1 MIRRFFLLFFFPI
14 LLYSS
19 QEKILNKANNLK
31 LYEKNEWK
39 ALLHYNGS
47 FNIKNKKFIL
57 SQSFSLKNELITTI
71 KYFYTSQENY
81 HNINNHPQCKFPSRL
96 LFISHELNVSDSEFP
111 KINCPNFNTY
121 KMKAPA
127 DKISLIYASENVKN
141 PSSMMGHTFLKYSG
155 KNYQN
160 REVEHAITFYTIL
173 DGTNLVTLAY
183 QNIFSGMKGLFA
195 LLPYKKIVEQY
206 TKKENRNVWAYQLK
220 LSEYRKKLIYYHIWE
235 LKGID
240 MKYFFTSYNCSTVIY
255 YALSLA
261 NPKIYDDNKLW
272 ITPLDIVKLLYKYN
286 LIEKS
291 ELSPS
296 NEWLIKMTAEGLD
309 SYKINNIK
317 SIVENK
323 SYNKISKLD
332 FNSLKLLEAY
342 SSVQYKNNDINIDE
356 FNNFRKSIYNS
367 IKNDGTIFDISEYKS
382 PNNIPNERQ
391 IDIGYNNINE
401 EEFFKLSFL
410 GASHLLNDNN
420 REYFGESEL
429 KIAYLSI
436 LANKNDIELKEFTLY
451 GMKSYIPY
459 DTLTN
464 DLSYQ
469 FELAVKKEYSKK
481 MKYIDTVK
489 IDGAIGIDFLLWHD
503 INVFAML
510 NLGVGYNR
518 DDKAHI
524 FFNPQIGGMIYEIF
538 NMKSLL
544 YYQPLFVNDNKIYDK
559 FVLEHTIFLFK
570 DYKLYFNFEQVNTND
585 KYQNYEF
592 GFSKLF

>member
-1 MIRRFFLLFFFPI
+1 MIRRFFLLFIFPI

-19 QEKILNKANNLK
+19 QQDTLQQANNLK

-47 FNIKNKKFIL
+47 LNITDKTFIL
-57 SQSFSLKNELITTI
+57 SDNFSSENELNSTI
-71 KYFYTSQENY
+71 IGFYTPKENFK
-81 HNINNHPQCKFPSRL
+81 NLNNHPQCKFPSRL
-96 LFISHELNVSDSEFP
+96 LFISHELNISNKEFP
-111 KINCPNFNTY
+111 KINCQDLNTY
-121 KMKAPA
+121 RMKAPS

-155 KNYQN
+155 KNYQD
-160 REVEHAITFYTIL
+160 REVEHAITFYTVL
-173 DGTNLVTLAY
+173 DSINLLTLAY

-195 LLPYKKIVEQY
+195 LQPYKTIVEQY
-206 TKKENRNVWAYQLK
+206 TKKENRNVWEYQLK
-220 LSEYRKKLIYYHIWE
+220 LSEYRRKLIYYHIWE

-272 ITPLDIVKLLYKYN
+272 ITPLDIVKFLYKYD

-291 ELSPS
+291 ELFPS

-309 SYKINNIK
+309 SYEIDNIK
-317 SIVENK
+317 DIVENNN
-323 SYNKISKLD
+323 YNKISKLD

-342 SSVQYKNNDINIDE
+342 SSVKYKNNDINIDE
-356 FNNFRKSIYNS
+356 FNIFKNTIYS
-367 IKNDGTIFDISEYKS
+367 SVKNDGNTFDISKYKS
-382 PNNIPNERQ
+382 PNKIPNERQ
-391 IDIGYNNINE
+391 IGIGYSNINE

-436 LANKNDIELKEFTLY
+436 LANRNDIELEEFTLY

-469 FELAVKKEYSKK
+469 FELAVKKEYSED
-481 MKYIDTVK
+481 MNYIDTIK
-489 IDGAIGIDFLLWHD
+489 IDGGVGIDFLLWND
-503 INVFAML
+503 INIFAML
-510 NLGVGYNR
+510 NLGVGYNK
-518 DDKAHI
+518 DDSAHI

-544 YYQPLFVNDNKIYDK
+544 YYQPLFVNDNKVYDK
-559 FVLEHTIFLFK
+559 FVLEHNIFLFK
-570 DYKLYFNFEQVNTND
+570 DYKLYFNFEQVNANNR
-585 KYQNYEF
+585 YQNYGF

>member
-47 FNIKNKKFIL
+47 FNIKDKKFIL

-255 YALSLA
+255 YALSLV

-317 SIVENK
+317 SIVENR

-332 FNSLKLLEAY
+332 INSLKLLEAY
-342 SSVQYKNNDINIDE
+342 SSVKYKDNDINIDE

-436 LANKNDIELKEFTLY
+436 LANKNAIELEEFTLY
-451 GMKSYIPY
+451 GMKSYTPY

-503 INVFAML
+503 INIFAML
-510 NLGVGYNR
+510 NLGVGYNK

-559 FVLEHTIFLFK
+559 FVLEHNIFLFK

-585 KYQNYEF
+585 KFQNYEF

>member
-19 QEKILNKANNLK
+19 QEKILDKANSLK